1 MVTGTDTVSEE
12 RCPVS
17 VSGLVTR
24 ATMGALPHTS
34 FATAGRIGHGFGRL
48 VGMLDARHRKVAD
61 RNLAMAFPQASPSE
75 RKALSRAAFAQAGRT
90 IFEMLWSSQLTPD
103 GIHEVGVVDGY
114 SNMEA
119 ALEQGRGALLASG
132 HFGNWELMGVVF
144 GLVGMPLHVIARR
157 LADPDLEKALFTLR
171 TRTGNQVISKEGAVR
186 GALRALR
193 QGDVVAIMIDQ
204 NTIPSQA
211 TFAPFF
217 GKLAATSRILAQL
230 HQRTGAP
237 IVPSFAVPDGG
248 KYRFVIEPAIE
259 LGEIP
264 AEEALEKV
272 TAAATARLEA
282 HVREHPEAWL
292 WIHDRWR
299 TRPV

>member
-1 MVTGTDTVSEE
+1 MSA
-12 RCPVS
+12 P
-17 VSGLVTR
+17 GLMTR
-24 ATMGALPHTS
+24 AVMRTLPHTG
-34 FATAGRIGHGFGRL
+34 FATAGKIGSGFGRL
-48 VGMLDARHRKVAD
+48 AGMLDGRHRQVAD
-61 RNLAMAFPQASPSE
+61 RNLALAFPEATTAE

-90 IFEMLWSSQLTPD
+90 IFEMLWSGQLTHD
-103 GIHEVGVVDGY
+103 DIHEVGVVEGY

-119 ALEQGRGALLASG
+119 ALQQGNGALMASG

-144 GLVGMPLHVIARR
+144 GLVGMPLQVIARR

-171 TRTGNQVISKEGAVR
+171 TRTGNKVISKEGAVR

-193 QGDVVAIMIDQ
+193 QGDVVAVMIDQ

-217 GKLAATSRILAQL
+217 GKLAATSRLLAQL

-237 IVPSFAVPDGG
+237 IVPTFAVPDGRR
-248 KYRFVIEPAIE
+248 YRFVIEPALE
-259 LGEIP
+259 LGELP
-264 AEEALEKV
+264 AEGALELV
-272 TAAATARLEA
+272 TAAATARLEE

-299 TRPV
+299 TRPA